1 MAFAI
6 LFKHSYVR
14 EILFCQI
21 FKVSTEAT
29 GLGPHLKRASL
40 VDFYWQALIANNIL
54 GCHIKTQVL
63 GVFLLST
70 ENYMVRKVRR
80 RLFQGRARARL
91 GVWDLSERRYCRAL
105 SVMIRWSLVCP
116 QTTVSHSFDI
126 CDKRKVPKSTQWSVL
141 KVLKLIDIKYYVY
154 TITVNNHTVHKMKI
168 YCFFLFIQ
176 KVIFISF

>member
-1 MAFAI
+1 MACKKIFFEALTRVYASVI
-6 LFKHSYVR
+6 LNYGICNSFQTQLCQRNSFLP
-14 EILFCQI
+14 LFQSFDWGHWFGTTSKKSVFCG
-21 FKVSTEAT
+21 FLLA
-29 GLGPHLKRASL
+29 GC
-40 VDFYWQALIANNIL
+40 LIANNVL

-105 SVMIRWSLVCP
+105 SVMIRWSFVCP

-141 KVLKLIDIKYYVY
+141 KVVRLIDIKHYVY
-154 TITVNNHTVHKMKI
+154 TIN
-168 YCFFLFIQ
+168 C
-176 KVIFISF
+176 